1 MNSQKP
7 KTKHMQITKIIS
19 AALFSTL
26 FLAACSNEPKK
37 ESTEEKPFVAEEAV
51 DLTNSEAMMNNMPSP
66 IELAILIKAEGAK
79 YNKELLNDVKNISK
93 YTTNAKKAINIGV
106 YSADVGYTTLFK
118 QTQETYF
125 YFNNIRKLS
134 DEIGLSSAFDQTM
147 FDRVESNVENRDS
160 LIGII
165 TQAYQVGNKFLKDNN
180 RMSTSVLMVSGAW
193 VECMY
198 IATRLSSNGKINP
211 QIAARVAEQKITLAK
226 LLSTMNEFKTDENV
240 AALIPQFQSL
250 KAIMEKGEIATP
262 KDDDFV
268 INEAQYKEL
277 VAKTEEV
284 RSSFVN

>member
-1 MNSQKP
+1 MNKLFF
-7 KTKHMQITKIIS
+7 
-19 AALFSTL
+19 AAIPFTL
-26 FLAACSNEPKK
+26 FLAACSNEPKQ
-37 ESTEEKPFVAEEAV
+37 ETTEEKPFVEEAPV
-51 DLTNSEAMMNNMPSP
+51 DLTNAEAMMNNMPSP
-66 IELAILIKAEGAK
+66 IELAILIKHEGAK

-93 YTTNAKKAINIGV
+93 YTTSAKKAINIGV

-165 TQAYQVGNKFLKDNN
+165 TQAYQVANKFLKDNN

-211 QIAARVAEQKITLAK
+211 QIAARVAEQKITLGK
-226 LLSTMNEFKTDENV
+226 LLSTMNEFKSDESV
-240 AALIPQFQSL
+240 AALIPQFESL
-250 KAIMEKGEIATP
+250 KAILEKGDLATP

-268 INEAQYKEL
+268 INETQYREL
-277 VAKTEEV
+277 VDKIAAV
-284 RSSFVN
+284 RDSFVN

>member
-1 MNSQKP
+1 M
-7 KTKHMQITKIIS
+7 HITKIIS
-19 AALFSTL
+19 ASLFSIL
-26 FLAACSNEPKK
+26 FLAACNNEPKQ
-37 ESTEEKPFVAEEAV
+37 ETTEEKPFVAEEAV
-51 DLTNSEAMMNNMPSP
+51 DLTNAEAMMNNMPSP
-66 IELAILIKAEGAK
+66 IEMAILIKHEGAR
-79 YNKELLNDVKNISK
+79 YDKELLNDVKNISK

-147 FDRVESNVENRDS
+147 FDRVEANVENRDS

-165 TQAYQVGNKFLKDNN
+165 TQAYQVANRFLKDNN
-180 RMSTSVLMVSGAW
+180 RMSTSVLMVGGAW

-198 IATRLSSNGKINP
+198 IATRLSSNGKINS
-211 QIAARVAEQKITLAK
+211 QIAARVAEQEITLGK
-226 LLSTMNEFKTDENV
+226 LLTTMNDFKSDENV
-240 AALIPQFQSL
+240 AAMIPQLQSL
-250 KAIMEKGEIATP
+250 KAIMEKGKIATP

-268 INEAQYKEL
+268 INEAQFKEL
-277 VAKTEEV
+277 VAKTAEV

>member
-1 MNSQKP
+1 MNKLFF
-7 KTKHMQITKIIS
+7 
-19 AALFSTL
+19 AAIPLTL

-37 ESTEEKPFVAEEAV
+37 ENTEEKPFVAEEPV

-134 DEIGLSSAFDQTM
+134 DEIGLSSAFDQSM
-147 FDRVESNVENRDS
+147 FDRVEANVENRDS

-165 TQAYQVGNKFLKDNN
+165 TQAYQVSNKFLKDNN
-180 RMSTSVLMVSGAW
+180 RMSTSVLMVCGAW

-211 QIAARVAEQKITLAK
+211 QIAARVAEQKITLGK
-226 LLSTMNEFKTDENV
+226 LISTMNEFKTDENV

-250 KAIMEKGEIATP
+250 KAIMEKGEMATP

-268 INEAQYKEL
+268 INEAQFNEL
-277 VAKTEEV
+277 VAKVAEV
-284 RSSFVN
+284 RGSFVN

>member
-1 MNSQKP
+1 MNKVFFAA
-7 KTKHMQITKIIS
+7 IS
-19 AALFSTL
+19 FTL
-26 FLAACSNEPKK
+26 FLAACNNEPKQ
-37 ESTEEKPFVAEEAV
+37 ENTEEKPFVAEEAV
-51 DLTNSEAMMNNMPSP
+51 DLTNAEHMINNMPSP

-147 FDRVESNVENRDS
+147 FDRVENNVENRDS

-165 TQAYQVGNKFLKDNN
+165 TQAYQVANKFLKDNN
-180 RMSTSVLMVSGAW
+180 RMSTSVLMVGGAW

-198 IATRLSSNGKINP
+198 IATRLSSNGKTNS
-211 QIAARVAEQKITLAK
+211 QIAARVAEQEITLGK
-226 LLSTMNEFKTDENV
+226 LLTTMNEFKSDENV
-240 AALIPQFQSL
+240 AAMIPQLQSM
-250 KAIMEKGEIATP
+250 KAIMEKGKIATP

-268 INEAQYKEL
+268 INEAQFKEL
-277 VAKTEEV
+277 VEKTAEV
-284 RSSFVN
+284 RGSFVN

>member
-1 MNSQKP
+1 MNKLFFAA
-7 KTKHMQITKIIS
+7 IS
-19 AALFSTL
+19 FTL
-26 FLAACSNEPKK
+26 FLAACSNEPKQ
-37 ESTEEKPFVAEEAV
+37 ENTEEKPFVAEEAV
-51 DLTNSEAMMNNMPSP
+51 DLTNAEHMMNNMPSP

-147 FDRVESNVENRDS
+147 FDRVENNVENRDS

-165 TQAYQVGNKFLKDNN
+165 TQAYQVANKFLKDNN
-180 RMSTSVLMVSGAW
+180 RMSTSVLMVGGAW

-198 IATRLSSNGKINP
+198 IATRLSSNGKTNA
-211 QIAARVAEQKITLAK
+211 QIAARVAEQEITLGK
-226 LLSTMNEFKTDENV
+226 LLTTMNEFKSDENV
-240 AALIPQFQSL
+240 AAMIPQLQSM
-250 KAIMEKGEIATP
+250 KAIMEKGKIATP

-268 INEAQYKEL
+268 INEAQFKEL
-277 VAKTEEV
+277 VEKTAEV
-284 RSSFVN
+284 RGSFVN

>member
-1 MNSQKP
+1 MNKLFF
-7 KTKHMQITKIIS
+7 
-19 AALFSTL
+19 AAIPFTL
-26 FLAACSNEPKK
+26 FLASCNNEPKK
-37 ESTEEKPFVAEEAV
+37 ETTEEKPFVAEEPV
-51 DLTNSEAMMNNMPSP
+51 DLTNAEAMMNNMPSP

-93 YTTNAKKAINIGV
+93 YTTSAKKALNIGV

-134 DEIGLSSAFDQTM
+134 DEIGLSNAFDQSM
-147 FDRVESNVENRDS
+147 FDRVEANVENRDS

-165 TQAYQVGNKFLKDNN
+165 TQAYQVSNKFLKDNN

-211 QIAARVAEQKITLAK
+211 QIAARVAEQKITLGK

-250 KAIMEKGEIATP
+250 KAIMDKGEIATP

-268 INEAQYKEL
+268 INEPQFNEL
-277 VAKTEEV
+277 VAKTAEV
-284 RSSFVN
+284 RNSFVN

>member
-1 MNSQKP
+1 MNKLFFA
-7 KTKHMQITKIIS
+7 TIS
-19 AALFSTL
+19 TTL
-26 FLAACSNEPKK
+26 FFAACSNEPKQ
-37 ESTEEKPFVAEEAV
+37 ETQEKPFVAEEPV
-51 DLTNSEAMMNNMPSP
+51 DLTNAEAMMNNMPSP

-93 YTTNAKKAINIGV
+93 YTTSAKKAINIGV

-134 DEIGLSSAFDQTM
+134 DEIGLSSAFDQSM
-147 FDRVESNVENRDS
+147 FDRVEANVENRDS

-165 TQAYQVGNKFLKDNN
+165 TQAYQVSNKFLKDNN

-198 IATRLSSNGKINP
+198 IATRLSSNGHINT
-211 QIAARVAEQKITLAK
+211 QIAARVAEQEITLGK
-226 LLSTMNEFKTDENV
+226 LLATMNDFKSDENV
-240 AALIPQFQSL
+240 AAMIPQLQSL
-250 KAIMEKGEIATP
+250 KAVMEKGKIATP

-268 INEAQYKEL
+268 INEPQFKEL

-284 RSSFVN
+284 RNSFVN

>member
-1 MNSQKP
+1 MNKLFF
-7 KTKHMQITKIIS
+7 
-19 AALFSTL
+19 ALLSSVL

-37 ESTEEKPFVAEEAV
+37 ESTEEKPFVAEEPV

-165 TQAYQVGNKFLKDNN
+165 TQAYQVANKFLKDNN

-226 LLSTMNEFKTDENV
+226 LLSTMNEFKSDENV
-240 AALIPQFQSL
+240 AALIPQFESL
-250 KAIMEKGEIATP
+250 KAILEKGEMATP

>member
-1 MNSQKP
+1 
-7 KTKHMQITKIIS
+7 MQITKIIS
-19 AALFSTL
+19 AALISTL

-37 ESTEEKPFVAEEAV
+37 ENTEEKPFVAEAPV

-165 TQAYQVGNKFLKDNN
+165 TQAYQVANKFLKDNN

-211 QIAARVAEQKITLAK
+211 QIAARVAEQKITLGK
-226 LLSTMNEFKTDENV
+226 LLSTMNEFKSDENV
-240 AALIPQFQSL
+240 AALIPQFESL
-250 KAIMEKGEIATP
+250 KAILEKGEMATP

-268 INEAQYKEL
+268 INETQYREL
-277 VAKTEEV
+277 VEKTAEV
-284 RSSFVN
+284 RGSFVN

>member
-1 MNSQKP
+1 
-7 KTKHMQITKIIS
+7 MQITKLIS
-19 AALFSTL
+19 AALISTL
-26 FLAACSNEPKK
+26 FLASCSNEPKQ
-37 ESTEEKPFVAEEAV
+37 ETTEEKPFVAEEAV
-51 DLTNSEAMMNNMPSP
+51 DLTNAEAMMNNMPSP
-66 IELAILIKAEGAK
+66 IEMAILIKHEGAR
-79 YNKELLNDVKNISK
+79 YDKELLNDVKNISK

-165 TQAYQVGNKFLKDNN
+165 TQAYQVANRFLKDNN
-180 RMSTSVLMVSGAW
+180 RMSTSVLMVGGAW

-211 QIAARVAEQKITLAK
+211 QIAARVAEQEITLSK
-226 LLSTMNEFKTDENV
+226 LLTTMNDFKSDENV
-240 AALIPQFQSL
+240 AAMIPQLQSL
-250 KAIMEKGEIATP
+250 KAIMEKGKIATP
-262 KDDDFV
+262 KDDDFL

-277 VAKTEEV
+277 VAKTAEV

>member
-1 MNSQKP
+1 MN
-7 KTKHMQITKIIS
+7 INKIVVAPLIFS
-19 AALFSTL
+19 LF
-26 FLAACSNEPKK
+26 FAACSNEPKQ
-37 ESTEEKPFVAEEAV
+37 ENTEEKPFVAEEAV

-66 IELAILIKAEGAK
+66 IEMAILIKAEGAR
-79 YNKELLNDVKNISK
+79 YDKELLNDVKNISK

-165 TQAYQVGNKFLKDNN
+165 TQAYQVANKFLKDNN
-180 RMSTSVLMVSGAW
+180 RMSTSVLMVGGAW

-198 IATRLSSNGKINP
+198 IATRLSSNEKINT
-211 QIAARVAEQKITLAK
+211 QIAARVAEQEITLGK
-226 LLSTMNEFKTDENV
+226 LLATMNEFKTDENV
-240 AALIPQFQSL
+240 AAMLPQLQSM
-250 KAIMEKGEIATP
+250 KAIMEKGKIATA

-277 VAKTEEV
+277 VAKTAEV
-284 RSSFVN
+284 RNSFVN

>member
-1 MNSQKP
+1 MNKLFF
-7 KTKHMQITKIIS
+7 
-19 AALFSTL
+19 ALLSSGL
-26 FLAACSNEPKK
+26 FLAACSNEPKQ
-37 ESTEEKPFVAEEAV
+37 ENTEEKPFVAESPV

-134 DEIGLSSAFDQTM
+134 DEIGLSGAFDQTM
-147 FDRVESNVENRDS
+147 FDRVEANVENRDS

-165 TQAYQVGNKFLKDNN
+165 TQAYQVSNKFLKDNN

-193 VECMY
+193 IECMY

-211 QIAARVAEQKITLAK
+211 QIAARVAEQKITLGK

-250 KAIMEKGEIATP
+250 KAIMDKGEMATP

-268 INEAQYKEL
+268 INEPQFNEL
-277 VAKTEEV
+277 VAKTAEV
-284 RSSFVN
+284 RNSFVN